1 MATMLLALVHYIGI
15 DREITLVTFN
25 IDTSIK
31 PGQLGNAAF
40 STSPT
45 SATVRRRDADDH
57 E

>member
-1 MATMLLALVHYIGI
+1 MLLALVDYIGI

-31 PGQLGNAAF
+31 PGQLGNVAF
-40 STSPT
+40 STSPA

>member
-1 MATMLLALVHYIGI
+1 MLLALVDYIGI

-31 PGQLGNAAF
+31 PSQLGNAAF

-45 SATVRRRDADDH
+45 SATVRRMDADDH